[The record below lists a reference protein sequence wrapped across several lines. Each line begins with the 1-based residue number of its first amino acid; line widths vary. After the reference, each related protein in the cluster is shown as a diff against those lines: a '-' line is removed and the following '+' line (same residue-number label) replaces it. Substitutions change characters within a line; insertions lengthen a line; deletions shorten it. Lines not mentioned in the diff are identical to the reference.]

1 MSQELAKQEGP
12 NYAQILESE
21 IDSIPGAKRIGTNL
35 EFTT

>member
-21 IDSIPGAKRIGTNL
+21 IDSIPGANSPLKA
-35 EFTT
+35 